1 MRIDRTFKQYTDAE
15 DKDLIGFL
23 KIFSGRSAGS
33 CDKVRRTFNV
43 QPANPEPAAA
53 TRPCAACGSGYTK
66 QATTAHL

>member
-23 KIFSGRSAGS
+23 KIFSGRSAG
-33 CDKVRRTFNV
+33 T
-43 QPANPEPAAA
+43 
-53 TRPCAACGSGYTK
+53 CGSGYTK